1 MRRSHSDFGRRRA
14 ESERD
19 HRGTPVLEDQSYMS
33 AYSPPASSL
42 YVMETPQH
50 GDLEHEAP
58 SMRQLPPVDYPRPM
72 NNGNF
77 MPLDNYTTVSNSSNG
92 MDMPPGMS
100 YSVSAHPHQ
109 RPTPTTNIRVI
120 NKDMTQQFRGRSKS
134 TSQAKI
140 KWFENR
146 KSQLLGCC
154 LTMAFLGVSIALYNY
169 RWTGLIAG
177 SVNTIICSSAV
188 VITYFRKKQWH
199 QHPNPIVHNR
209 SVLSIFFAV
218 CLLFNV
224 LVDFDPSG
232 SNDACRGL
240 AGITEFFFFTSE
252 AWALVMACDLFSSVR
267 HAGGRSVFDH
277 VANEPV

>member
-1 MRRSHSDFGRRRA
+1 MRRSHSEFGRRGRPDHDQ
-14 ESERD
+14 E
-19 HRGTPVLEDQSYMS
+19 HRGTPVLEDNTYMS
-33 AYSPPASSL
+33 AFSPPAGSL

-50 GDLEHEAP
+50 GDLDHEQP
-58 SMRQLPPVDYPRPM
+58 TMRQLPPVDYPRPAPM
-72 NNGNF
+72 NGGNF
-77 MPLDNYTTVSNSSNG
+77 MPLDNYTTVSNSSAS
-92 MDMPPGMS
+92 MDMPTS
-100 YSVSAHPHQ
+100 YSVSAHPQQ
-109 RPTPTTNIRVI
+109 RPPPNTNIRVI

-177 SVNTIICSSAV
+177 SVNTIICCSAV
-188 VITYFRKKQWH
+188 VVTYSRKKQWH
-199 QHPNPIVHNR
+199 QHPNPIIHHR
-209 SVLSIFFAV
+209 SILSIFFAV

-224 LVDFDPSG
+224 LVAFDPSG

-240 AGITEFFFFTSE
+240 AGITEFFFITTE
-252 AWALVMACDLFSSVR
+252 AWALVMACDLFMSVCFTCCDSYDR
-267 HAGGRSVFDH
+267 WVLCC
-277 VANEPV
+277 

>member
-14 ESERD
+14 ESERE

-33 AYSPPASSL
+33 AYSPPAGSL
-42 YVMETPQH
+42 YVMETPHH
-50 GDLEHEAP
+50 GDEEQQP
-58 SMRQLPPVDYPRPM
+58 MRQLPPVDYPRPG
-72 NNGNF
+72 NHGGNF
-77 MPLDNYTTVSNSSNG
+77 LPLDTYSTVGSSSN
-92 MDMPPGMS
+92 DMGPHGG
-100 YSVSAHPHQ
+100 YSVSAQFQAP

-134 TSQAKI
+134 ASQAKI

-146 KSQLLGCC
+146 KSQLLGFC

-177 SVNTIICSSAV
+177 SVNTIFCSSAV
-188 VITYFRKKQWH
+188 VVTYFRKKQWH

-267 HAGGRSVFDH
+267 SLEMRS
-277 VANEPV
+277 